1 MLAQYFDRTGRQ
13 LSREEACDADGI
25 LKDGI
30 IARTRLTMR
39 DGARDVPRFT
49 NDDFQLHR
57 PGFRSSSTCTPL
69 SDGLARDAKAAS
81 YRDYND
87 YITQAYKKPVRADA
101 AEQIEEDN
109 ADDDEIPADVMS
121 RAATRNGQN
130 DKRSIS
136 QRMKDHAERMN
147 DIYAAVNRDLE
158 NEWRKR

>member
-1 MLAQYFDRTGRQ
+1 MFQAQYFDSRTGRTLRQ
-13 LSREEACDADGI
+13 DEACDECGI
-25 LKDGI
+25 L
-30 IARTRLTMR
+30 R
-39 DGARDVPRFT
+39 DGVVQRIPMSARDSRMPRFI
-49 NDDFQLHR
+49 DDALHR
-57 PGFRSSSTCTPL
+57 PGFRSSSIGTL

-109 ADDDEIPADVMS
+109 ADDDEIPTDAMS

-136 QRMKDHAERMN
+136 QRMKDHATRMN
-147 DIYAAVNRDLE
+147 DIYASVSRDLE
-158 NEWRKR
+158 NEWRRKG